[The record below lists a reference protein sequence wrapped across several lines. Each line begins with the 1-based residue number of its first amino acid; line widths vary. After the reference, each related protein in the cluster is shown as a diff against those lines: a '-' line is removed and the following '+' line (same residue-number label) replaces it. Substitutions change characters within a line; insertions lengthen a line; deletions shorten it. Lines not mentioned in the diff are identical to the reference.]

1 MSCVSLCC
9 PASAPANLCPLASMC
24 SHIVH
29 LRPCLLSVRLF
40 IYDRACLV
48 LATYVHTCVMSVFF
62 YILFFFTRMMVPHD
76 ATACPLCVTFPSE
89 LI

>member
-1 MSCVSLCC
+1 MCFPCC
-9 PASAPANLCPLASMC
+9 PASARANLCPLASMC

-48 LATYVHTCVMSVFF
+48 LATYVHTCVMSFI
-62 YILFFFTRMMVPHD
+62 YLFLPLEYCF
-76 ATACPLCVTFPSE
+76 ATACPLFMRFLWNSLRDTFN
-89 LI
+89 